1 MINSHIVIYTYSHC
15 NIYTLIVNKNLVL
28 IYNNNMNSLYMENHT
43 HQLSIRENHTSTLYT
58 HLDKL
63 RQVNLSTYAQL
74 KVPHTFEFKW
84 YKNEETFT
92 MKSPII
98 SLFLNNKN

>member
-1 MINSHIVIYTYSHC
+1 MLNSHIVIHTYSYC

-28 IYNNNMNSLYMENHT
+28 ICNNNTNFLY
-43 HQLSIRENHTSTLYT
+43 IENHTSTLYT

-63 RQVNLSTYAQL
+63 KHVNLSIYAQL

-92 MKSPII
+92 IKPPI

>member
-15 NIYTLIVNKNLVL
+15 NIYNLIVNKNLVL
-28 IYNNNMNSLYMENHT
+28 IFNNNMNSLYM
-43 HQLSIRENHTSTLYT
+43 ENHTSTLYT

-63 RQVNLSTYAQL
+63 KQVNLSIYAQL

-84 YKNEETFT
+84 YKNEETF
-92 MKSPII
+92 PI
-98 SLFLNNKN
+98 

>member
-1 MINSHIVIYTYSHC
+1 MLNSHIVIYTYSHC

-28 IYNNNMNSLYMENHT
+28 ICNNNMNTLYM
-43 HQLSIRENHTSTLYT
+43 ENHTSTLYT

-63 RQVNLSTYAQL
+63 KQVNLSIYAQL

-92 MKSPII
+92 MKPPII

>member
-1 MINSHIVIYTYSHC
+1 MYSNSKQKSSIPIC
-15 NIYTLIVNKNLVL
+15 NI
-28 IYNNNMNSLYMENHT
+28 NSLYKK
-43 HQLSIRENHTSTLYT
+43 ITSTLYT

-63 RQVNLSTYAQL
+63 KQVNLSIYAQL

-84 YKNEETFT
+84 SKNEETFT
-92 MKSPII
+92 MKPPII

>member
-1 MINSHIVIYTYSHC
+1 MLNSHIVIYTYSHC

-28 IYNNNMNSLYMENHT
+28 IYNNNMNSLYMK
-43 HQLSIRENHTSTLYT
+43 NHTSTLYT

-63 RQVNLSTYAQL
+63 KQINLSIYVQL
-74 KVPHTFEFKW
+74 KVPHTFKFKW

-92 MKSPII
+92 MKPLP
-98 SLFLNNKN
+98 LFLYF

>member
-1 MINSHIVIYTYSHC
+1 MLNSHIVIHTYSYC

-43 HQLSIRENHTSTLYT
+43 STLYT

-63 RQVNLSTYAQL
+63 KQVNLSIYAQL

-84 YKNEETFT
+84 YKNKETFT
-92 MKSPII
+92 IKPLI

>member
-28 IYNNNMNSLYMENHT
+28 ICNNNMNSLYMENHT
-43 HQLSIRENHTSTLYT
+43 STLQENHTSTLYT

-63 RQVNLSTYAQL
+63 KQVNLSIYAQL

-92 MKSPII
+92 IKPPI

>member
-1 MINSHIVIYTYSHC
+1 MLNSHIVIYTYSHC

-28 IYNNNMNSLYMENHT
+28 ICNNNMNSLYM
-43 HQLSIRENHTSTLYT
+43 ENHTSTLYT

-63 RQVNLSTYAQL
+63 KQVNLSIYAQL
-74 KVPHTFEFKW
+74 KVPHTIEFKW
-84 YKNEETFT
+84 YKNKETFT
-92 MKSPII
+92 IKSPN

>member
-43 HQLSIRENHTSTLYT
+43 STLYT

-63 RQVNLSTYAQL
+63 KQVNLSIYAHL
-74 KVPHTFEFKW
+74 KVPHTFEFK
-84 YKNEETFT
+84 
-92 MKSPII
+92 
-98 SLFLNNKN
+98 

>member
-28 IYNNNMNSLYMENHT
+28 IFNNNMNSLYM
-43 HQLSIRENHTSTLYT
+43 ENHTSTLYT

-63 RQVNLSTYAQL
+63 KQVNHIYICTAKSTTHLSSNGIKIKKLSQS
-74 KVPHTFEFKW
+74 
-84 YKNEETFT
+84 KN
-92 MKSPII
+92 
-98 SLFLNNKN
+98 LRFLYF

>member
-1 MINSHIVIYTYSHC
+1 MINSHIVIYTYSYC
-15 NIYTLIVNKNLVL
+15 NIYTIIVNKNLVL

-43 HQLSIRENHTSTLYT
+43 STLYT

-63 RQVNLSTYAQL
+63 KQVNLSIYAQL

-92 MKSPII
+92 IKPPI

>member
-1 MINSHIVIYTYSHC
+1 
-15 NIYTLIVNKNLVL
+15 
-28 IYNNNMNSLYMENHT
+28 MNSLYMENHT

-92 MKSPII
+92 N
-98 SLFLNNKN
+98 LRFLYFQTIKTEINKK